1 MNNKKILITG
11 ASGFIGS
18 HLFEKLLKENNNI
31 KGFDRYNIDNSWG
44 WLNKL
49 KKINNIDFV
58 LGDIRDYDSV
68 YNALTDCDS
77 VIHLAALIGIPYS
90 YISPMAYIKT
100 NIEGTYN
107 VLEASKKLGIS
118 NIVVLS
124 TSEVYGSARYKPMD
138 ENHPI
143 IGQSPY
149 SASKIGSDQMAISY
163 FRSFEMPIKI
173 ARPFNT
179 FGPRQSKRA
188 IIPTIINQL
197 LSKNDNVQLGNIDS
211 TRDFTYVEDSCDG
224 LIEILKSDN
233 LFGEIVNIG
242 SNNEVSIKET
252 FNKINQILNTNAKI
266 KIDINRKRPNLSEV
280 LNLNCDNTK
289 IIQKTNWRPKYNFEA
304 GLVKTIEWMRDTFDI
319 TDSKK
324 YII

>member
-49 KKINNIDFV
+49 KKNNNIDFV